1 VLLEEEASIV
11 RGRNRFIEMFTIG
24 RNRRAMLASCL
35 VMFGREWRLPPPP
48 RLVPDFPRST
58 LFFFPSLLL
67 VFLGLLT
74 HPEQFCG
81 VNAIVYYTA
90 TIFTQAGFSN
100 ISALLASWG
109 FGMLNWREWPFASA
123 FPYTLIVSP
132 KFEPIHTAF
141 RSSCVSGRLGRG
153 GQCQQSKHGYARAR
167 RKERRSQTLSMSGPE
182 LRLGRLLRETRH
194 DRPWGPWRC
203 PYSCL
208 LTSLRHPG
216 DPHYRQIW

>member
-1 VLLEEEASIV
+1 MAQLFFLPESPRWLMSKGRYEEAYASMLRLRGNELLAARDVYYIFVLLEEEASIV

-109 FGMLNWREWPFASA
+109 FGMLNWRKWPSASA
-123 FPYTLIVSP
+123 FPHTLVLSP
-132 KFEPIHTAF
+132 RIGPIRNAF
-141 RSSCVSGRLGRG
+141 PYSCVSG
-153 GQCQQSKHGYARAR
+153 
-167 RKERRSQTLSMSGPE
+167 
-182 LRLGRLLRETRH
+182 
-194 DRPWGPWRC
+194 
-203 PYSCL
+203 
-208 LTSLRHPG
+208 
-216 DPHYRQIW
+216 